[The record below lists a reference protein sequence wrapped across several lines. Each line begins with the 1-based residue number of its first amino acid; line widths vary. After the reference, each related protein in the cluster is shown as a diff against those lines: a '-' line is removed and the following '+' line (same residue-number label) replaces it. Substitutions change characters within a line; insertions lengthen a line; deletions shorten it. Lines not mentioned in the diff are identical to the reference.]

1 MADADPA
8 LADYFAVS
16 ELYQDWNRRSLST
29 TNPLSP
35 HERVA
40 YLVVDYW
47 IRLHMGDYD
56 GLIYDEK
63 RETVAA
69 LRAVNLDIQAKA
81 LEHALSRS
89 TEGAREQAISEIA
102 HSMPRSI
109 EVLMN
114 NAVAA
119 YLRKVQQ
126 SSVSE
131 AENT

>member
-1 MADADPA
+1 MAEVDPA

-16 ELYQDWNRRSLST
+16 ELYQDWNRRSLSA

-47 IRLHMGDYD
+47 IGLHMGDYD

-63 RETVAA
+63 QETVAA
-69 LRAVNLDIQAKA
+69 LRAVSLDIQAKA
-81 LEHALSRS
+81 LEHAPNHS
-89 TEGAREQAISEIA
+89 TERAQEQAISEIA
-102 HSMPRSI
+102 HSMPTSL

-126 SSVSE
+126 GS
-131 AENT
+131 ARGTDNP